1 MEACFGKE
9 SKILPNK
16 QTGKTIINETLPWT
30 GYPDL
35 DALYQMDKGILSF
48 CYGYRQESE
57 SCWKDKGIR
66 HCINRDPNPEG
77 HKSILYR

>member
-16 QTGKTIINETLPWT
+16 QTGKTIIHETLPWT

-35 DALYQMDKGILSF
+35 DALFQTDKGILSF
-48 CYGYRQESE
+48 CYGSGR
-57 SCWKDKGIR
+57 
-66 HCINRDPNPEG
+66 NPNPAG
-77 HKSILYR
+77 KTKG